1 MTLSQSVQIGESC
14 VIGKL
19 GRCEGGG
26 VNDVIFAVE
35 EADVV
40 DWFTPIFCASGVNG
54 LGDVARPPIA
64 WLACE

>member
-40 DWFTPIFCASGVNG
+40 D
-54 LGDVARPPIA
+54 
-64 WLACE
+64 